1 MKAATQSGPGRAAFA
16 FVLVTVLLDMLA
28 LGVMVPVLPKLV
40 VEFMGGDIASAATI
54 TGYFGFAWAAMQF
67 VFSPVLGA
75 LSDRFGRRPV
85 IILSNIGMG
94 LDYVVMA
101 LAPSLWWLFIGRL
114 LSGVSAATSA
124 TAGAYITD
132 VTPPDKRAAKFGMMG
147 AAFGFGF
154 IIGPAVGG
162 FLGGIDLRLP
172 FWVAAGLSFANALYG
187 FFVLPESLPR
197 ERRARF
203 HWRMANPVGALKL
216 LRTKPILIGLAAALF
231 LERVAHDS
239 LPRVFVLYTDYRYQW
254 TAATVGLALAAV
266 GVAQMIVSAG
276 MVGAS
281 VRRFGERQT
290 LLAGLLFGFAGFVLY
305 GLAPTGLLV
314 HGRRAAGRTGWLVRA
329 RDAGPDDARNR
340 PIRPGQAAG
349 RAGKHPGSGRPDRPA
364 AVHAGLCH
372 GHSRGR
378 PISPARRALPPL
390 GVAGRRRAVHGDA
403 RHPRQGAGSDR
414 AIECLTSEPCSSCRT
429 VPASRRK
436 CWATACSRNSR
447 TSRSIA

>member
-1 MKAATQSGPGRAAFA
+1 MNAATQSAPGRAAFA

-28 LGVMVPVLPKLV
+28 LGIMVPVLPKLV

-67 VFSPVLGA
+67 VFSPLLGA

-101 LAPSLWWLFIGRL
+101 LAPSLWWLFVGRL

-132 VTPPDKRAAKFGMMG
+132 VTQPDKRAAKFGMMG

-154 IIGPAVGG
+154 IIGPALGG

-197 ERRARF
+197 ERRAPFR
-203 HWRMANPVGALKL
+203 WRMANPVGALQL
-216 LRTKPILIGLAAALF
+216 LRTKPLLIGLATALF

-254 TAATVGLALAAV
+254 SAATVGLALAAV

-281 VRRFGERQT
+281 VRRFGERPT
-290 LLAGLLFGFAGFVLY
+290 LLAGLLFGLCGFMLY
-305 GLAPTGLLV
+305 GLAPSGLWFMAGVPL
-314 HGRRAAGRTGWLVRA
+314 AALGGLS
-329 RDAGPDDARNR
+329 GPAMQGLMTREIGPSD
-340 PIRPGQAAG
+340 Q
-349 RAGKHPGSGRPDRPA
+349 GKLQG
-364 AVHAGLCH
+364 
-372 GHSRGR
+372 
-378 PISPARRALPPL
+378 ALASIQ
-390 GVAGRRRAVHGDA
+390 GVAGLIG
-403 RHPRQGAGSDR
+403 PLLFTQ
-414 AIECLTSEPCSSCRT
+414 IF
-429 VPASRRK
+429 
-436 CWATACSRNSR
+436 ATAIRADGPLHLPGAPYLLSALLVVVALVAAMRATRARAPVRIGQSN
-447 TSRSIA
+447 A

>member
-290 LLAGLLFGFAGFVLY
+290 LLAGLLFAFAGFVLY
-305 GLAPTGLLV
+305 GLAPTGLWFMAGVPL
-314 HGRRAAGRTGWLVRA
+314 AALGGLS
-329 RDAGPDDARNR
+329 GPAMQGLMTREIGPSD
-340 PIRPGQAAG
+340 Q
-349 RAGKHPGSGRPDRPA
+349 GKLQG
-364 AVHAGLCH
+364 
-372 GHSRGR
+372 
-378 PISPARRALPPL
+378 ALASIQ
-390 GVAGRRRAVHGDA
+390 GVAGLIGPLLFTQVF
-403 RHPRQGAGSDR
+403 
-414 AIECLTSEPCSSCRT
+414 
-429 VPASRRK
+429 
-436 CWATACSRNSR
+436 ATAIRADGPFHLPGAPYLLSALLVIVALLTAMRATRARAPVPIGQSN
-447 TSRSIA
+447 A

>member
-1 MKAATQSGPGRAAFA
+1 MNAAMQSAPGRAAFA

-40 VEFMGGDIASAATI
+40 VEFTGGDIAGAAAI

-101 LAPSLWWLFIGRL
+101 LAPSLWWLFVGRL

-203 HWRMANPVGALKL
+203 HWRMANPMGSLQL
-216 LRTKPILIGLAAALF
+216 LRTKPVLIGLAAAVF

-254 TAATVGLALAAV
+254 SAATVGLALAAV

-290 LLAGLLFGFAGFVLY
+290 LLAGLLFGLSGFVLY
-305 GLAPTGLLV
+305 GLAPSGLWFMAGVPLV
-314 HGRRAAGRTGWLVRA
+314 ALGGLS
-329 RDAGPDDARNR
+329 GPAMQGLMTREIGPSD
-340 PIRPGQAAG
+340 Q
-349 RAGKHPGSGRPDRPA
+349 GKLQG
-364 AVHAGLCH
+364 
-372 GHSRGR
+372 
-378 PISPARRALPPL
+378 ALASIQ
-390 GVAGRRRAVHGDA
+390 GVAGLIG
-403 RHPRQGAGSDR
+403 
-414 AIECLTSEPCSSCRT
+414 
-429 VPASRRK
+429 PA
-436 CWATACSRNSR
+436 W
-447 TSRSIA
+447 I

>member
-1 MKAATQSGPGRAAFA
+1 MNAATQSAPGRAAFA

-40 VEFMGGDIASAATI
+40 VEFMGGDIAGAATI

-75 LSDRFGRRPV
+75 LSDRYGRRPV
-85 IILSNIGMG
+85 IILSNVGMG

-101 LAPSLWWLFIGRL
+101 LAPSLWWLFLGRL

-197 ERRARF
+197 ERRAPF
-203 HWRMANPVGALKL
+203 HWRMANPVGSLQL
-216 LRTKPILIGLAAALF
+216 LRAKPVLIGLAAAVF

-254 TAATVGLALAAV
+254 SAATVGLALAAV

-290 LLAGLLFGFAGFVLY
+290 LRVGLLFGLTGFVLY
-305 GLAPTGLLV
+305 GLAPSGLWFMAGVPLV
-314 HGRRAAGRTGWLVRA
+314 ALGGLS
-329 RDAGPDDARNR
+329 GPAMQGLMTREIGPSD
-340 PIRPGQAAG
+340 Q
-349 RAGKHPGSGRPDRPA
+349 GKLQG
-364 AVHAGLCH
+364 
-372 GHSRGR
+372 
-378 PISPARRALPPL
+378 ALASIQ
-390 GVAGRRRAVHGDA
+390 GVAGLIG
-403 RHPRQGAGSDR
+403 PLLFTQ
-414 AIECLTSEPCSSCRT
+414 IF
-429 VPASRRK
+429 
-436 CWATACSRNSR
+436 ATAIRADGPFHLPGAPYLLSAVLVVVALFTAMRATRAKAPVPIGQSN
-447 TSRSIA
+447 A

>member
-1 MKAATQSGPGRAAFA
+1 MNAATQPAPGRAAFA

-85 IILSNIGMG
+85 IILSNVGMG

-101 LAPSLWWLFIGRL
+101 LAPSLWWLFLGRL

-197 ERRARF
+197 ERRAPF
-203 HWRMANPVGALKL
+203 HWRMANPVGSLQL
-216 LRTKPILIGLAAALF
+216 LRAKPVLIGLAAAVF

-254 TAATVGLALAAV
+254 SAATVGLALAAV

-281 VRRFGERQT
+281 VKRFGERQT
-290 LLAGLLFGFAGFVLY
+290 LRVGLLFGLAGFVLY
-305 GLAPTGLLV
+305 GLAPSGLWFMAGVPLV
-314 HGRRAAGRTGWLVRA
+314 ALGGLS
-329 RDAGPDDARNR
+329 GPAMQGLMTREIGPSD
-340 PIRPGQAAG
+340 Q
-349 RAGKHPGSGRPDRPA
+349 GKLQG
-364 AVHAGLCH
+364 
-372 GHSRGR
+372 
-378 PISPARRALPPL
+378 ALASIQ
-390 GVAGRRRAVHGDA
+390 GVAGLIGPLLFTQIFAAAIRTDGPFHLPGAPYLLSAVLVVVALFTAMRATRA
-403 RHPRQGAGSDR
+403 RAP
-414 AIECLTSEPCSSCRT
+414 
-429 VPASRRK
+429 VPIGQSNA
-436 CWATACSRNSR
+436 
-447 TSRSIA
+447 